1 MNINKK
7 KLIVIIGPTASGK
20 TTLSIKLAKQ
30 FKCSIISADSRQF
43 YKEMNIGTAKPTKSE
58 LDEVPHFFI
67 NNLSIH
73 DSYSVGKFID
83 EANDFFNY
91 YYLKNDLLIMVG
103 GSGLFIDG
111 LLKGLDPFPSINEEI
126 RSRLNSDLED
136 IGLKKLSAKLK
147 RVDPNYYDIV
157 DLNNPRR
164 VIRALEVYYSSN
176 KPYSS
181 FIQGNN
187 SYRNDLN
194 INFIGLNPKRDK
206 LNKRIELRV
215 DDMILNGLVN
225 EAKKLYQYKDLNAL
239 KTVGYSEIFQ
249 YIDGRISL
257 NDAIDKIKSNTRKYS
272 KRQMTW
278 FKKNKE
284 VFWYEDGI
292 ENIKKI
298 LKNIKF

>member
-1 MNINKK
+1 
-7 KLIVIIGPTASGK
+7 
-20 TTLSIKLAKQ
+20 
-30 FKCSIISADSRQF
+30 
-43 YKEMNIGTAKPTKSE
+43 MNIGTAKPTKFE
-58 LDEVPHFFI
+58 LDKVPHFFI

-136 IGLKKLSAKLK
+136 IGLKKLSEKLK

>member
-1 MNINKK
+1 MTSTLGRMRHLREGSFNGKSVLYWMVRDKRANDNWALIEAQKIAIDNNVPLEVCFNINNNYSESN
-7 KLIVIIGPTASGK
+7 L
-20 TTLSIKLAKQ
+20 
-30 FKCSIISADSRQF
+30 RQYEF
-43 YKEMNIGTAKPTKSE
+43 
-58 LDEVPHFFI
+58 
-67 NNLSIH
+67 
-73 DSYSVGKFID
+73 
-83 EANDFFNY
+83 
-91 YYLKNDLLIMVG
+91 
-103 GSGLFIDG
+103 LF
-111 LLKGLDPFPSINEEI
+111 KGLQ
-126 RSRLNSDLED
+126 
-136 IGLKKLSAKLK
+136 
-147 RVDPNYYDIV
+147 
-157 DLNNPRR
+157 
-164 VIRALEVYYSSN
+164 EVE
-176 KPYSS
+176 KTLD
-181 FIQGNN
+181 
-187 SYRNDLN
+187 DLN

>member
-1 MNINKK
+1 MKINLYNGDLPENTKIK
-7 KLIVIIGPTASGK
+7 N
-20 TTLSIKLAKQ
+20 SIA
-30 FKCSIISADSRQF
+30 IDS
-43 YKEMNIGTAKPTKSE
+43 ETM
-58 LDEVPHFFI
+58 
-67 NNLSIH
+67 
-73 DSYSVGKFID
+73 
-83 EANDFFNY
+83 
-91 YYLKNDLLIMVG
+91 
-103 GSGLFIDG
+103 
-111 LLKGLDPFPSINEEI
+111 
-126 RSRLNSDLED
+126 
-136 IGLKKLSAKLK
+136 
-147 RVDPNYYDIV
+147 
-157 DLNNPRR
+157 
-164 VIRALEVYYSSN
+164 
-176 KPYSS
+176 
-181 FIQGNN
+181 
-187 SYRNDLN
+187 
-194 INFIGLNPKRDK
+194 GLNPKRDK